1 MKYISVFLLFFS
13 SCIHLLAQTG
23 INTVNPNSRLEI
35 KGTSSIPG
43 SSGSTSNGVLRLS
56 EGANS
61 NLKAIDFGFSGTSY
75 GWIQP
80 RLNSD
85 YSQNYNLLLNP
96 NGGAVII
103 GNSSGSA
110 TLNVGGTVT
119 ASGTIRSSQ
128 SGQLLNT
135 IILNESD
142 LSISSNQSVVNTT
155 QTILTYTYT
164 PVSSSSKIIIEFH
177 GKHSIPGSSN
187 DEWKSHLL
195 VGNSTLQTQRNIWS
209 LADGG
214 GGRGS
219 TLFPLTGVYSNTN
232 GSQITIKVNVEEVSG
247 DDTFT
252 LNPDVLFT
260 IKEVAQ

>member
-1 MKYISVFLLFFS
+1 MRNLFLIITFVSNFFN
-13 SCIHLLAQTG
+13 LLAQTG

-35 KGTSSIPG
+35 KGTSSVPS

-61 NLKAIDFGFSGTSY
+61 NLKALDFGFNGTSY

-80 RLNSD
+80 RLNTD
-85 YSQNYNLLLNP
+85 YSQNHNLLLNP

-103 GNSSGSA
+103 GNGPSSALLNIAGS
-110 TLNVGGTVT
+110 VT
-119 ASGTIRSSQ
+119 ASGTIRSTQ

-135 IILNESD
+135 IILNETD
-142 LSISSNQSVVNTT
+142 LSISTNQSVANST

-164 PVSSSSKIIIEFH
+164 PISTSSKIIIEFH
-177 GKHSIPGSSN
+177 GKYSIPGSNN

-195 VGNSTLQTQRNIWS
+195 VGSTTLQTQRNIWT

-219 TLFPLTGVYSNTN
+219 TLFPLTGVYSNTT

-252 LNPDVLFT
+252 LNPDILFT